1 MYYMYCTRHKIH
13 ACVQVLEAK
22 YHTMV
27 ALQLTIT
34 IWSCL
39 SIAFCCA
46 ADGINFS
53 YDNQSAW
60 RYLQGSESCGGR
72 RQSPI
77 DIITSRTTTD
87 ANLRR
92 LERRGWNGTVSGK
105 LTNTGRTVKFTPDDS
120 SVTVTHLGEYTL
132 RQFHLHWGNR
142 TGVGSEHLV
151 NGRAF
156 DGELHF
162 VHARTSP
169 PANANDGD
177 ANTVIAVF
185 LRSSSTSAAGT
196 VWEDFVDIPRFL
208 QSRNVTGIVYDNL
221 LPTNLSYYYYNGS
234 LTTPPCSEAVQWVVL
249 QNPISI
255 PAEVLQRLR
264 QTPASYGNGSAR
276 NLTENYRNVQPLNG
290 RSVYRFNS
298 AASCTQVVLIV
309 VVCLIVAISL
319 VLF

>member
-1 MYYMYCTRHKIH
+1 MI
-13 ACVQVLEAK
+13 
-22 YHTMV
+22 
-27 ALQLTIT
+27 ALLSTIT
-34 IWSCL
+34 IL
-39 SIAFCCA
+39 SFTFCSA
-46 ADGINFS
+46 ADGINFR

-60 RYLQGSESCGGR
+60 RYLQGSESCGGS

-92 LERRGWNGTVSGK
+92 LERRGWSGTVSGK

-132 RQFHLHWGNR
+132 RQFHLHWGDR

-162 VHARTSP
+162 VHARTNP
-169 PANANDGD
+169 PTNANDGD

-185 LRSSSTSAAGT
+185 LRSSSTPAAGT
-196 VWEDFVDIPRFL
+196 VWEDFLDIPGFQ

-255 PAEVLQRLR
+255 PAEVLQQLR
-264 QTPASYGNGSAR
+264 QIPANANGTR
-276 NLTENYRNVQPLNG
+276 NLTENYRNVQLLNG

>member
-1 MYYMYCTRHKIH
+1 MINI
-13 ACVQVLEAK
+13 
-22 YHTMV
+22 
-27 ALQLTIT
+27 LQAIT
-34 IWSCL
+34 IL
-39 SIAFCCA
+39 LYYSITICTA
-46 ADGINFS
+46 ADGIDFS

-60 RYLQGSESCGGR
+60 RYLPGSESCGGS

-77 DIITSRTTTD
+77 DIVTSRATTNS
-87 ANLRR
+87 NLRR
-92 LERRGWNGTVSGK
+92 LERRGWNGPVSGK
-105 LTNTGRTVKFTPDDS
+105 LTNTGRTVKFTPDDN

-132 RQFHLHWGNR
+132 RQFHLHWGDR

-162 VHARTSP
+162 VHARTNP

-185 LRSSSTSAAGT
+185 LRSSSTPAAGT
-196 VWEDFVDIPRFL
+196 VWESFLDIPGFL

-255 PAEVLQRLR
+255 PAEVLQWLR
-264 QTPASYGNGSAR
+264 QTPASYGNGSAH
-276 NLTENYRNVQPLNG
+276 NLTENFRNVQLLNG